1 MQTPPKS
8 PFQPLLSA
16 AEGSPLSRLVDRAHA
31 LEALDRRLRQS
42 LPGNIANQCR
52 LANVRDGRLVFL
64 VNSPVWKARLRLHAE
79 ALMASAAA
87 AGLPARELIVKVAP
101 MLTVP
106 PEQASHSPLTP
117 AAAAA
122 LRDAALQ
129 ATDPELRQQLLALA
143 SLAEKPS

>member
-8 PFQPLLSA
+8 AFQPLLSA
-16 AEGSPLSRLVDRAHA
+16 AGGPLSHLVERAHA
-31 LEALDRRLRQS
+31 LGALDRRLRQS
-42 LPGNIANQCR
+42 LPENMANQCR

-64 VNSPVWKARLRLHAE
+64 VNSPVWKTRLRLHADLLLE
-79 ALMASAAA
+79 AAAA

-143 SLAEKPS
+143 SLAEPPS

>member
-1 MQTPPKS
+1 MS
-8 PFQPLLSA
+8 H
-16 AEGSPLSRLVDRAHA
+16 LVERAQA
-31 LEALDRRLRQS
+31 LGALDRRLRQS

-64 VNSPVWKARLRLHAE
+64 VNSPVWKARLRLHADLLFE
-79 ALMASAAA
+79 AAAA
-87 AGLPARELIVKVAP
+87 AGLQARELIVKVAP

-122 LRDAALQ
+122 LREAALQ

-143 SLAEKPS
+143 SLAEPPS